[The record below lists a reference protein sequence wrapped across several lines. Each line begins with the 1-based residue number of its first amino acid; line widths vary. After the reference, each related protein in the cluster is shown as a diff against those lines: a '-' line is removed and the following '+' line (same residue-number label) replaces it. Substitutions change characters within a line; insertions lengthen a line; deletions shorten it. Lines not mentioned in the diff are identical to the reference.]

1 MAGTKLAKRNA
12 RDAARDLAQI
22 DEELSTALEELRE
35 LARGIHPAILSE
47 RGLPDSLEMLAIRS
61 PVPVEIEQ
69 APGERL
75 SEQVEA
81 AIYYV
86 VAEALTNV
94 AKYSRARVAR
104 VRVFRE
110 DAYVV
115 AEEYEGRPT
124 LLRATVRL

>member
-1 MAGTKLAKRNA
+1 MPGRRRAPQKATKRTSALAAENER
-12 RDAARDLAQI
+12 LQ
-22 DEELSTALEELRE
+22 RE
-35 LARGIHPAILSE
+35 LEWPARSWPSE
-47 RGLPDSLEMLAIRS
+47 TRATP
-61 PVPVEIEQ
+61 
-69 APGERL
+69 PGT
-75 SEQVEA
+75 S
-81 AIYYV
+81 IYYV

-115 AEEYEGRPT
+115 AEESEGRPT

>member
-1 MAGTKLAKRNA
+1 MPGRRRAPQKATKCTSTLAAENDRLQRELEWPA
-12 RDAARDLAQI
+12 RSWPSETRATPPRDLAQI

-94 AKYSRARVAR
+94 AK
-104 VRVFRE
+104 
-110 DAYVV
+110 
-115 AEEYEGRPT
+115 
-124 LLRATVRL
+124 